1 MINYIL
7 AFFTVAIVLALV
19 KKHFSG
25 GVNKQ
30 HTSLHGQIIV
40 ITGANTGLGFE
51 AAKHMATLNPKKII
65 LACRS
70 QTRAQAAIDEIR
82 NDVKCGD
89 TLEFM

>member
-7 AFFTVAIVLALV
+7 GFLTVAILLVLV

-25 GVNKQ
+25 GYNQQ
-30 HTSLHGQIIV
+30 HTSLRGQIVV

-70 QTRAQAAIDEIR
+70 QTRA
-82 NDVKCGD
+82 
-89 TLEFM
+89 